1 MNICGKTDTIYT
13 FSGMITMKKILLSLL
28 MIMPLSAMADNT
40 SANILQKTPN
50 WGLVRAGTACI
61 EHYQFL
67 PSGEVK
73 IESNLERVTGRYSFI
88 EKQTGFELPAV
99 VISFET
105 DNKQPDCAN
114 DRTDQTGTASTIFLK
129 KESDQKI
136 FFCLDALGKSCP
148 VYIKPMK

>member
-1 MNICGKTDTIYT
+1 
-13 FSGMITMKKILLSLL
+13 MKKILLSLL
-28 MIMPLSAMADNT
+28 MIMPLPAIAGNASVVSA
-40 SANILQKTPN
+40 LKQTPN

-73 IESNLERVTGRYSFI
+73 IQSNLERVTGRYSFI
-88 EKQTGFELPAV
+88 EKSSGFELPAV

-105 DNKQPDCAN
+105 DNKQSDCSG
-114 DRTDQTGTASTIFLK
+114 DRTDQVGTSTTNFLK

-148 VYIKPMK
+148 VYLRPEH